1 MLYWICCVCDLIS
14 FEEKNTHGKV
24 AVCTMLRIDAHFQG
38 RSILWDSRERNPS
51 LSEYR
56 HPTSS
61 ANTSVRRLEYPS
73 SSEMQISAPE
83 KTCEAS
89 AIKDRILSLERA
101 PCPSL
106 WVRSRQGRLPSDRPP
121 RREIAKCLLAVE
133 RCRVADY
140 RGSGGG
146 GTGGGDEERGVRIR
160 EVSKE
165 MQADF
170 PSLFRLCSLQIPKL
184 SNQSS

>member
-24 AVCTMLRIDAHFQG
+24 AVCTMLRIDAHIQG

-106 WVRSRQGRLPSDRPP
+106 WVRSHQGRLPSEMPP
-121 RREIAKCLLAVE
+121 GRRAVSSSGLSWQRGRGNGGGRRGE
-133 RCRVADY
+133 RCKNQR
-140 RGSGGG
+140 
-146 GTGGGDEERGVRIR
+146 
-160 EVSKE
+160 SKE